1 MNTKALRQKVLD
13 LAIHGKLVP
22 PACRQAGKSL
32 ENIPAEKEGQWFVY
46 VIECVDG
53 SFYKGFTTD
62 LIKRYKQHCAGIG
75 AEWTKTHKP
84 KQLFYWE
91 IHYSEKSAIEREKYL
106 KSGCGREWFKNEVV
120 DKPENW
126 ESATV
131 LLEKIRAEKAEKIKK
146 GLPAGRRGE
155 LKADKKDSFIFTKEC
170 EFDEDKLGKCSSG
183 TRHKRHYE
191 QFADGTVKDIED
203 EIPFEVPEGWA
214 WCRLGEI
221 CEVSSAKRVL
231 QQDWKTS
238 GIPFY
243 RAREIAQLSNNETVK
258 DDLFITFELYN
269 ELKQKYGVPI
279 AGDLMVSAVGTI
291 GKVYIVKDTDCFYY
305 KDASVICF
313 SKKEKSIDS
322 LYLKLCCES
331 DFLQE
336 QMYSQSK
343 GTTVDTI
350 TINKAQNYLIPLPP
364 IFEQQKIVHSIQDF
378 FGHIGILEQ
387 NKSELQF
394 LINAAKSKILDL
406 AIHGKLVPQDP
417 NDEPAEELLKRIATS
432 DNRPYEKVD
441 EEPFEIPDSWRWVK
455 LNDLAEIA
463 RGGSPRPIQDYITE
477 DKDGINWIKIGDTIE
492 ESKYI
497 TSAKEKIKPEGKK
510 HSRFVHAGDFLLT
523 NSMSFGRP
531 YILKIDGCIHD
542 GWLVFANIKECLLQD
557 YLYYALSS
565 AYIYETFSNVAA
577 GSTVKNL
584 KSDTVKQVD
593 FPLPPLSEQ
602 KRIVEAIEN
611 MYEVLDQIQNNL
623 V

>member
-22 PACRQAGKSL
+22 QNP
-32 ENIPAEKEGQWFVY
+32 N
-46 VIECVDG
+46 D
-53 SFYKGFTTD
+53 
-62 LIKRYKQHCAGIG
+62 
-75 AEWTKTHKP
+75 
-84 KQLFYWE
+84 
-91 IHYSEKSAIEREKYL
+91 
-106 KSGCGREWFKNEVV
+106 
-120 DKPENW
+120 

-146 GLPAGRRGE
+146 GE
-155 LKADKKDSFIFTKEC
+155 LKTDKKDSFIFTKEC

-203 EIPFEVPEGWA
+203 EIPFDVPEGWA

-258 DDLFITFELYN
+258 DDLFITSELYN

-432 DNRPYEKVD
+432 DNRPYKKFEGEV
-441 EEPFEIPDSWRWVK
+441 PFDIPESWIWMKIPDLCTIS
-455 LNDLAEIA
+455 I
-463 RGGSPRPIQDYITE
+463 
-477 DKDGINWIKIGDTIE
+477 KDGTHKTPTYADKENGIPFLSSKDVTSGKIDWSKI
-492 ESKYI
+492 KYI
-497 TSAKEKIKPEGKK
+497 TKELLLKK
-510 HSRFVHAGDFLLT
+510 MIF
-523 NSMSFGRP
+523 
-531 YILKIDGCIHD
+531 Y
-542 GWLVFANIKECLLQD
+542 LQKME
-557 YLYYALSS
+557 LQEL
-565 AYIYETFSNVAA
+565 
-577 GSTVKNL
+577 
-584 KSDTVKQVD
+584 
-593 FPLPPLSEQ
+593 PL
-602 KRIVEAIEN
+602 
-611 MYEVLDQIQNNL
+611 
-623 V
+623 

>member
-22 PACRQAGKSL
+22 PAYRQAGKSL

-203 EIPFEVPEGWA
+203 EIPFEVPDGWA
-214 WCRLGEI
+214 WIRQKNLGIALNGKAFKPSDWTKKGLPIVRIQNLNDKNAPYNYYDKDVDETFLLHGGELLFAWSGTPGTSFGAHI
-221 CEVSSAKRVL
+221 WDKGEAVL
-231 QQDWKTS
+231 NQHIFKILFD
-238 GIPFY
+238 
-243 RAREIAQLSNNETVK
+243 ET
-258 DDLFITFELYN
+258 I
-269 ELKQKYGVPI
+269 
-279 AGDLMVSAVGTI
+279 
-291 GKVYIVKDTDCFYY
+291 
-305 KDASVICF
+305 
-313 SKKEKSIDS
+313 
-322 LYLKLCCES
+322 
-331 DFLQE
+331 
-336 QMYSQSK
+336 
-343 GTTVDTI
+343 
-350 TINKAQNYLIPLPP
+350 INKIFYKYCLNNQVEKLIEVAHGSAGLAHITKNMFDEVLIPLPP
-364 IFEQQKIVHSIQDF
+364 YNEQLRIVTEFEKIIS
-378 FGHIGILEQ
+378 
-387 NKSELQF
+387 
-394 LINAAKSKILDL
+394 LINYINDNKTELNDTIKQTKSKILDL

-432 DNRPYEKVD
+432 DNRPYKKFDKDDSPYTLPTNWAWCYLGDLCKISSAKRVLQQDWKDSGIPFYRAREVAQLSNNEKVKD
-441 EEPFEIPDSWRWVK
+441 DLFITPELYNELKSKYGVPSSGDLMISAVGTIGKIYIVK
-455 LNDLAEIA
+455 ETDCF
-463 RGGSPRPIQDYITE
+463 YY
-477 DKDGINWIKIGDTIE
+477 KDASVICFSKKEKNINSKFLKLCLESSFLQNQIYSQSTGTTVDTITINKAQE
-492 ESKYI
+492 
-497 TSAKEKIKPEGKK
+497 
-510 HSRFVHAGDFLLT
+510 
-523 NSMSFGRP
+523 
-531 YILKIDGCIHD
+531 
-542 GWLVFANIKECLLQD
+542 
-557 YLYYALSS
+557 YL
-565 AYIYETFSNVAA
+565 
-577 GSTVKNL
+577 
-584 KSDTVKQVD
+584 
-593 FPLPPLSEQ
+593 FPLPSIKEQ
-602 KRIVEAIEN
+602 SRIVSKIEELFS
-611 MYEVLDQIQNNL
+611 YLDNITLNL

>member
-22 PACRQAGKSL
+22 QNP
-32 ENIPAEKEGQWFVY
+32 N
-46 VIECVDG
+46 D
-53 SFYKGFTTD
+53 
-62 LIKRYKQHCAGIG
+62 
-75 AEWTKTHKP
+75 
-84 KQLFYWE
+84 
-91 IHYSEKSAIEREKYL
+91 
-106 KSGCGREWFKNEVV
+106 
-120 DKPENW
+120 

-146 GLPAGRRGE
+146 GE
-155 LKADKKDSFIFTKEC
+155 LKTDKKDSFIFTKEC

-258 DDLFITFELYN
+258 DDLFITSELYN

-394 LINAAKSKILDL
+394 LINAAKSKILNL

-432 DNRPYEKVD
+432 DNRPYKKFEGEV
-441 EEPFEIPDSWRWVK
+441 PFDIPESWIWMKIPDLCTIS
-455 LNDLAEIA
+455 I
-463 RGGSPRPIQDYITE
+463 
-477 DKDGINWIKIGDTIE
+477 KDGTHKTPTYADKENGIPFLSSKDVTSGKIDWSKI
-492 ESKYI
+492 KYI
-497 TSAKEKIKPEGKK
+497 TKELHEELYKRIAPQKNDILLAKNGTTGVAALVEDDTIFDIYVTLAVIRPNCDIVNPQYLLFIINSQFCKNQFDSHLLGIGVPNLHLNEINKTSVPIPPLAEQQRIVSKIEELF
-510 HSRFVHAGDFLLT
+510 S
-523 NSMSFGRP
+523 
-531 YILKIDGCIHD
+531 
-542 GWLVFANIKECLLQD
+542 
-557 YLYYALSS
+557 YLDTLSS
-565 AYIYETFSNVAA
+565 
-577 GSTVKNL
+577 NL
-584 KSDTVKQVD
+584 
-593 FPLPPLSEQ
+593 E
-602 KRIVEAIEN
+602 
-611 MYEVLDQIQNNL
+611 
-623 V
+623 

>member
-1 MNTKALRQKVLD
+1 M
-13 LAIHGKLVP
+13 
-22 PACRQAGKSL
+22 
-32 ENIPAEKEGQWFVY
+32 
-46 VIECVDG
+46 
-53 SFYKGFTTD
+53 
-62 LIKRYKQHCAGIG
+62 
-75 AEWTKTHKP
+75 
-84 KQLFYWE
+84 
-91 IHYSEKSAIEREKYL
+91 
-106 KSGCGREWFKNEVV
+106 
-120 DKPENW
+120 
-126 ESATV
+126 
-131 LLEKIRAEKAEKIKK
+131 
-146 GLPAGRRGE
+146 
-155 LKADKKDSFIFTKEC
+155 
-170 EFDEDKLGKCSSG
+170 
-183 TRHKRHYE
+183 
-191 QFADGTVKDIED
+191 
-203 EIPFEVPEGWA
+203 PEGWA

-417 NDEPAEELLKRIATS
+417 TDEPAEELLKRISTS
-432 DNRPYEKVD
+432 DNRPYKKLSGD
-441 EEPFEIPDSWRWVK
+441 EIPFELPKTWIWQKLPDLCSIPITDGTHKTPTYSDKENGIPFLSSKDVTSG
-455 LNDLAEIA
+455 EIDW
-463 RGGSPRPIQDYITE
+463 S
-477 DKDGINWIKIGDTIE
+477 KI
-492 ESKYI
+492 KYI
-497 TSAKEKIKPEGKK
+497 TKELHEELYKRLAPQKNDILLAKNGTTGIAALVKDNTVFDIYVTLALIRPISKIIYPQY
-510 HSRFVHAGDFLLT
+510 LLYII
-523 NSMSFGRP
+523 NSQFCKNQFNDHLTGIGVP
-531 YILKIDGCIHD
+531 NLH
-542 GWLVFANIKECLLQD
+542 LVDINK
-557 YLYYALSS
+557 
-565 AYIYETFSNVAA
+565 
-577 GSTVKNL
+577 TVI
-584 KSDTVKQVD
+584 
-593 FPLPPLSEQ
+593 PLPPLSEQ
-602 KRIVEAIEN
+602 QRIVLKIEELFKYTDIIN
-611 MYEVLDQIQNNL
+611 INIKNC
-623 V
+623 

>member
-22 PACRQAGKSL
+22 PAYRQAGKSL

-203 EIPFEVPEGWA
+203 EIPFEVPDGWA

-221 CEVSSAKRVL
+221 SSELGDGIHGTPEYDVNGDYYFVNGNNLCNGKIIIKDDTKRVSQIEYNKYKKNL
-231 QQDWKTS
+231 NQNTILVSINGTLGNIAFYNKENIILGKSACYFNLFEKQFKDFMFFLLSSEYFKKYASENATGSTIKNVSLKTMRDFLV
-238 GIPFY
+238 P
-243 RAREIAQLSNNETVK
+243 LPTLNE
-258 DDLFITFELYN
+258 
-269 ELKQKYGVPI
+269 QKKI
-279 AGDLMVSAVGTI
+279 VSAIKTI
-291 GKVYIVKDTDCFYY
+291 FNQITIIENDKTD
-305 KDASVICF
+305 
-313 SKKEKSIDS
+313 
-322 LYLKLCCES
+322 
-331 DFLQE
+331 LQE
-336 QMYSQSK
+336 IIKQ
-343 GTTVDTI
+343 T
-350 TINKAQNYLIPLPP
+350 
-364 IFEQQKIVHSIQDF
+364 
-378 FGHIGILEQ
+378 
-387 NKSELQF
+387 
-394 LINAAKSKILDL
+394 KSKILDL

-441 EEPFEIPDSWRWVK
+441 EEPFEIPDSWKWVK

>member
-22 PACRQAGKSL
+22 QNP
-32 ENIPAEKEGQWFVY
+32 N
-46 VIECVDG
+46 D
-53 SFYKGFTTD
+53 
-62 LIKRYKQHCAGIG
+62 
-75 AEWTKTHKP
+75 
-84 KQLFYWE
+84 
-91 IHYSEKSAIEREKYL
+91 
-106 KSGCGREWFKNEVV
+106 
-120 DKPENW
+120 

-146 GLPAGRRGE
+146 GE

-203 EIPFEVPEGWA
+203 EIPFEVPDGWA
-214 WCRLGEI
+214 WCRLPSI
-221 CEVSSAKRVL
+221 CRKAITDGTHNSPTTYDKGDFLYITAKNIKADKIDLSNVSYVS
-231 QQDWKTS
+231 
-238 GIPFY
+238 
-243 RAREIAQLSNNETVK
+243 REIHEEIYNRCPPELNDVLLTK
-258 DDLFITFELYN
+258 D
-269 ELKQKYGVPI
+269 
-279 AGDLMVSAVGTI
+279 GTI
-291 GKVYIVKDTDCFYY
+291 GEVAVNN
-305 KDASVICF
+305 
-313 SKKEKSIDS
+313 
-322 LYLKLCCES
+322 
-331 DFLQE
+331 LQE
-336 QMYSQSK
+336 PFSLLSSVALIKPAKNILPWYIAYVLKSNYLQSTMRQSAK
-343 GTTVDTI
+343 GVALKRI
-350 TINKAQNYLIPLPP
+350 ILEQINTFLIPLPP
-364 IFEQQKIVHSIQDF
+364 FAEQERIVLAIEQFYNKIN
-378 FGHIGILEQ
+378 ILEES
-387 NKSELQF
+387 KSELQTA
-394 LINAAKSKILDL
+394 IKQTKSKILDL

-432 DNRPYEKVD
+432 DNRPYEKVY
-441 EEPFEIPDSWRWVK
+441 EEPFDIPDSWKWVK

-477 DKDGINWIKIGDTIE
+477 DKDGINWIKIGDTSE

-497 TSAKEKIKPEGKK
+497 TSAKEKIKPEGKR

-542 GWLVFANIKECLLQD
+542 GWLVFANIKECILQD

-584 KSDTVKQVD
+584 KSDTVKQVT
-593 FPLPPLSEQ
+593 FPLPPLPEQ
-602 KRIVEAIEN
+602 QRIIEAIEN
-611 MYEVLDQIQNNL
+611 MYEVLGQIQNNL
-623 V
+623 I